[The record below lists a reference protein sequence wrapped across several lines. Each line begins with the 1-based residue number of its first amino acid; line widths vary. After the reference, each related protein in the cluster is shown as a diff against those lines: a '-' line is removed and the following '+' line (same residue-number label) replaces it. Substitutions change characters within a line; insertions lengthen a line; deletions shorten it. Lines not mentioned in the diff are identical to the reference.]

1 MGHEVHDAIQGARAQ
16 RLNLIYKS
24 FGHNPNEEEDIIQK
38 GEENENPF
46 EKAAEEAE
54 DMEKSDVMNAIQ
66 YGGDIK
72 VTKTG
77 KEIKKNVTDIL
88 IPELNTQLGLKKKEA
103 NECLKSCGQAPTKEI
118 NPWWTDDL
126 RIEVPYKVYDWEEMR
141 MKTTDDRVVATLS
154 AEHSTE
160 MEKKYN
166 FAQTEAEA
174 IARQQ
179 YNDCVRAVCN
189 IMVDLEACRVVQ
201 SLKDA
206 QEYALTP
213 KQFATFRF

>member
-1 MGHEVHDAIQGARAQ
+1 MNEIHDAIHRVRANQ
-16 RLNLIYKS
+16 HAHLLKG
-24 FGHNPNEEEDIIQK
+24 FGVESPSEDTIQK
-38 GEENENPF
+38 GNDENPF
-46 EKAAEEAE
+46 EVEAAKAEE
-54 DMEKSDVMNAIQ
+54 MEKSDVMNAIQ

-77 KEIKKNVTDIL
+77 KEIKKNVTGIL
-88 IPELNTQLGLKKKEA
+88 VPELNASLAAKKKEA
-103 NECLKSCGQAPTKEI
+103 NECLKSCGQAPTKDI

-141 MKTTDDRVVATLS
+141 MKSTDDRMVTSLS

-166 FAQTEAEA
+166 FPKTEAESM
-174 IARQQ
+174 ARSQ

-201 SLKDA
+201 SLKDDK
-206 QEYALTP
+206 EYELTP
-213 KQFATFRF
+213 KQFAAFRF

>member
-1 MGHEVHDAIQGARAQ
+1 MGNEIHDAIRGARAE

-24 FGHNPNEEEDIIQK
+24 FGSEQPNEDTIQK
-38 GEENENPF
+38 GEDNDNPF
-46 EKAAEEAE
+46 EKAAQEA
-54 DMEKSDVMNAIQ
+54 DLEKSDVMNAIQ

-72 VTKTG
+72 VAKTG
-77 KEIKKNVTDIL
+77 KEIKKQVTDIL
-88 IPELNTQLGLKKKEA
+88 IPELNAQLATKKKEA
-103 NECLKSCGQAPTKEI
+103 NECLKSCGQAPTKDV

-126 RIEVPYKVYDWEEMR
+126 RVEVPYKVYDWEEMSV
-141 MKTTDDRVVATLS
+141 KSTDDRVVDTLS
-154 AEHSTE
+154 AEHSAD

-166 FAQTEAEA
+166 YAKTADEAA
-174 IARQQ
+174 ARRE

-189 IMVDLEACRVVQ
+189 IVVDLEACRICQ

-206 QEYALTP
+206 TEYELTP

>member
-1 MGHEVHDAIQGARAQ
+1 MNEIHDAIHRARAKQ
-16 RLNLIYKS
+16 HAHLLKGFEGDLNQPS
-24 FGHNPNEEEDIIQK
+24 EEAIQK
-38 GEENENPF
+38 GESDANPF
-46 EKAAEEAE
+46 DVAAQEI
-54 DMEKSDVMNAIQ
+54 EKSDVMNAIQ

-88 IPELNTQLGLKKKEA
+88 IPELNASLATKKKEA
-103 NECLKSCGQAPTKEI
+103 NECLKSCGQAPTKDI

-126 RIEVPYKVYDWEEMR
+126 RIEVPFKVYDWEEMR
-141 MKTTDDRVVATLS
+141 MKSTDDRMVETLS
-154 AEHSTE
+154 AEHTAE

-166 FAQTEAEA
+166 FAKTEAEA
-174 IARQQ
+174 MARNQ

-201 SLKDA
+201 SLKDEK
-206 QEYALTP
+206 EYELTP

>member
-1 MGHEVHDAIQGARAQ
+1 MNEIHDAIHGARAKQ
-16 RLNLIYKS
+16 HAHLLKGFEGDLNQPS
-24 FGHNPNEEEDIIQK
+24 EEAIQK
-38 GEENENPF
+38 GESDANPF
-46 EKAAEEAE
+46 DVAAQEI
-54 DMEKSDVMNAIQ
+54 EKSDVMNSIQ

-88 IPELNTQLGLKKKEA
+88 IPELNAALATKKKEA
-103 NECLKSCGQAPTKEI
+103 NECLKSCGQAPTKDI

-126 RIEVPYKVYDWEEMR
+126 RIEVPFKVYDWEEMR
-141 MKTTDDRVVATLS
+141 MKSTDDRMVETLS
-154 AEHSTE
+154 AEHTAE

-166 FAQTEAEA
+166 FAKTEAEA
-174 IARQQ
+174 MARNQ

-189 IMVDLEACRVVQ
+189 VMVDLEACRVVQ
-201 SLKDA
+201 SLKDEK
-206 QEYALTP
+206 EYELTP